1 MYRVSVRVTLR
12 PSILDPQGKAVQGAL
27 QQLGQTAIH
36 DVRMGKHADLT
47 VEAASEEAARH
58 AAREACET
66 LLANPVMEDFE
77 IVAVE
82 AIEAAPASA

>member
-1 MYRVSVRVTLR
+1 MYRVAVRVTLR

-27 QQLGQTAIH
+27 QQLGQAEIQE
-36 DVRMGKHADLT
+36 VRMGKHADLVVDAPT
-47 VEAASEEAARH
+47 EAAARAAART
-58 AAREACET
+58 ACET

-82 AIEAAPASA
+82 AVAGAPA

>member
-1 MYRVSVRVTLR
+1 MYRVAVRVTLR

-27 QQLGQTAIH
+27 QQLGQTEIQE
-36 DVRMGKHADLT
+36 VRMGKHADLVVDAPT
-47 VEAASEEAARH
+47 EAAARAAART
-58 AAREACET
+58 ACET

-82 AIEAAPASA
+82 AVAGAPA